1 MWGGCRRLSHLAP
14 VSLHPGPPGPLFSL
28 HHLPLDGKSP
38 KDQSTFQ
45 KLLHINA
52 TAQLEHPEYTG
63 ALLPTSA
70 LVPSPSALEQKM
82 TPLQKELQETL
93 KGLLGSADKG
103 SFMVATQYGWV
114 LGEDPSSP
122 SLPANPLCS
131 PGCLFLN
138 CKGRGYEPR

>member
-1 MWGGCRRLSHLAP
+1 MPLA
-14 VSLHPGPPGPLFSL
+14 LPPGPRVPPFSSSWPSTSPSPL
-28 HHLPLDGKSP
+28 HPFLLGGESP

-63 ALLPTSA
+63 PLLPASA
-70 LVPSPSALEQKM
+70 LVPRPSALDRKV

-114 LGEDPSSP
+114 LGEERIVLRWMGLGAGE
-122 SLPANPLCS
+122 SL
-131 PGCLFLN
+131 
-138 CKGRGYEPR
+138 

>member
-1 MWGGCRRLSHLAP
+1 M
-14 VSLHPGPPGPLFSL
+14 SLHPGPPEPLFSL
-28 HHLPLDGKSP
+28 HRLPLGGKSP

-63 ALLPTSA
+63 PLLPTSA

-103 SFMVATQYGWV
+103 SFMVPTQYGWV
-114 LGEDPSSP
+114 LGVDPSSP
-122 SLPANPLCS
+122 SFPTVPS
-131 PGCLFLN
+131 GHPS
-138 CKGRGYEPR
+138 

>member
-1 MWGGCRRLSHLAP
+1 MFLHRLPPGPPPAP
-14 VSLHPGPPGPLFSL
+14 PLSLHP
-28 HHLPLDGKSP
+28 LPLGVESR

-63 ALLPTSA
+63 PLLPASA
-70 LVPSPSALEQKM
+70 LVPRPSALDRKA

-114 LGEDPSSP
+114 LGEGPPLPLPLP
-122 SLPANPLCS
+122 SLPPHSTHTSL
-131 PGCLFLN
+131 G
-138 CKGRGYEPR
+138 

>member
-1 MWGGCRRLSHLAP
+1 MGEGAADSPTWPLC
-14 VSLHPGPPGPLFSL
+14 PPGPLFSL
-28 HHLPLDGKSP
+28 HHLPLGGKSS

-52 TAQLEHPEYTG
+52 TAQLEQHPEYTG
-63 ALLPTSA
+63 PLLPTSA

-122 SLPANPLCS
+122 CLPANPVCS
-131 PGCLFLN
+131 PGCQFIP
-138 CKGRGYEPR
+138 CKGRGYKPN